1 MPFSHQR
8 VEVPIYYSSFLDAT
22 TRRCGA
28 ERRRSAAKR
37 GGMARVCG
45 WEAGGG
51 GGGGKRSNAEI
62 AEHTRSASSAVPSL
76 RHKLCKEFRTK
87 GNGMHASPEFHISNT
102 LTLVRAAVFRGL
114 F

>member
-1 MPFSHQR
+1 MPFPHQR

-45 WEAGGG
+45 WEAGGR
-51 GGGGKRSNAEI
+51 GGGKRSNAEI